1 MEMENRLGL
10 VKQSLELLVERL
22 RPSDSVAI
30 VVYGSEARTVL
41 YPTSGEDKGYILEAI
56 YNLRTEGAT
65 NAEAG
70 LRMGYQLAYQ
80 AYRPD
85 GINRVI
91 LCSDGVANV
100 GATGP
105 GAILET
111 IRGYTESGI
120 TLTTVGFGMGNF
132 NDVLMEQLAD
142 NGDGHYAYIDTLDE
156 ARKLFV
162 EDLTSTLQVIARD
175 AKIQVDFNPDV
186 VARYRL
192 IGYENRDIADQ
203 DFRNDNV
210 DAGEMG
216 AGHSAVA
223 LYAVMVHPSA
233 EGRIATV
240 QLRWQNPDNNQVTE
254 INGNFN
260 TWDLASSF
268 ESADAYYQH
277 AVIVG
282 YYAERLRLSPWTFE
296 IPMSWMIE
304 HASRIA
310 GQLPADKEISQFVS
324 LVSRAAQIEALN
336 Q

>member
-41 YPTSGEDKGYILEAI
+41 NPTSGEDKGYILEAI

-111 IRGYTESGI
+111 IRGYAETGI

-142 NGDGHYAYIDTLDE
+142 NGDGHYAYVDTLDE

-162 EDLTSTLQVIARD
+162 EDLTSTLQVIAR
-175 AKIQVDFNPDV
+175 
-186 VARYRL
+186 
-192 IGYENRDIADQ
+192 
-203 DFRNDNV
+203 
-210 DAGEMG
+210 
-216 AGHSAVA
+216 
-223 LYAVMVHPSA
+223 
-233 EGRIATV
+233 GR
-240 QLRWQNPDNNQVTE
+240 QNPGGLQSRCGRPLPPD
-254 INGNFN
+254 
-260 TWDLASSF
+260 
-268 ESADAYYQH
+268 
-277 AVIVG
+277 
-282 YYAERLRLSPWTFE
+282 RL
-296 IPMSWMIE
+296 
-304 HASRIA
+304 
-310 GQLPADKEISQFVS
+310 
-324 LVSRAAQIEALN
+324 
-336 Q
+336 